1 MTDINNYKFEEYQ
14 HGQTTGYGTSKI
26 ITSTV
31 GDTQIIQDNTQID
44 PSTYFQGDNAILQAS
59 AGMGDIN
66 SGNVDYFNQNN
77 TFQTNSDANQIYGE
91 TIKIGTENPETYGQT
106 FQGTTTT
113 TTTTTTNVIDGNN
126 IFGDQNGFITNTTQ
140 DNQGTN
146 IDLNSYFNNTNNDTN
161 VIYGQEQI
169 IPTTTTTTDINTYY
183 NQPQEIQGT
192 TTYGE
197 TQILPST
204 DNNVIYG
211 TTQIGETVQNQY
223 DFGQPSTNNEYTTYQ
238 TSGTTDLNNYN
249 IDINNIQ
256 PGTTTTTTT
265 TTTNTVYENHGT
277 TQYQTQNYDQTNF
290 DNYTNNNN
298 PITNTN
304 VEKIENTYDIN
315 ANPITQTQ
323 YITSYDTNQLPTTTT
338 TNQQEVKIT
347 SEQTPVV
354 ETKYTPPQPEPQPQ
368 IQTNQNINTT
378 NPSVQENNDNNQ
390 NKNVVTPPPN
400 VPQQQII
407 QLDKPR
413 YKFFGKLI
421 DEDFRRGRPI
431 YSEMVSPSTKLR
443 IYNNN
448 NNPYYRVKN
457 IEIQNRIGLSRL
469 TPSMS
474 YDGNELK
481 STIHP
486 SFNFRPI
493 NSYFGYSNMNPINSF
508 NNNLVN
514 NTNNTIGNLT
524 NIGNNFNDKI
534 DIGLNRVAR
543 AGSYDVN
550 PQSINPLLNNVGLNQ
565 INVLPDNKVNNLKIS
580 FR

>member
-183 NQPQEIQGT
+183 NQSQEIQGT

-197 TQILPST
+197 AQILPST

-265 TTTNTVYENHGT
+265 TTTNTVYENNGT

-514 NTNNTIGNLT
+514 KTNNTIGNLT

-565 INVLPDNKVNNLKIS
+565 INVLPDNKVNNLKN
-580 FR
+580 FV

>member
-113 TTTTTTNVIDGNN
+113 TTTTTANVIDGNN

-223 DFGQPSTNNEYTTYQ
+223 DFGQPSKNNEYTTYQ

-368 IQTNQNINTT
+368 IQTNQNINTA

-390 NKNVVTPPPN
+390 NKKVVTPPPN

-565 INVLPDNKVNNLKIS
+565 INVLPDNKVNNLKN
-580 FR
+580 FV

>member
-223 DFGQPSTNNEYTTYQ
+223 DFGQPSTNNEYTAYQ

-338 TNQQEVKIT
+338 TNQQEIKIT

-493 NSYFGYSNMNPINSF
+493 NSYLGYSNMNPINSF

-514 NTNNTIGNLT
+514 NTNNI

-565 INVLPDNKVNNLKIS
+565 INVLPDNKVNNLKN
-580 FR
+580 FV

>member
-223 DFGQPSTNNEYTTYQ
+223 DFGQPSTNNEYTAYQ

-493 NSYFGYSNMNPINSF
+493 NSYLGYSNMNPINSF

-565 INVLPDNKVNNLKIS
+565 INVLPDNKVNNLKN
-580 FR
+580 FV

>member
-31 GDTQIIQDNTQID
+31 GDTQIIQDNTHID

-565 INVLPDNKVNNLKIS
+565 INVLPDNKVNNLKN
-580 FR
+580 FV

>member
-493 NSYFGYSNMNPINSF
+493 NSYLGYSNMNPINSF
-508 NNNLVN
+508 NNNLIN

-550 PQSINPLLNNVGLNQ
+550 PNKYIFILLSKLSNTKNYN
-565 INVLPDNKVNNLKIS
+565 
-580 FR
+580 

>member
-443 IYNNN
+443 IYNNS

-565 INVLPDNKVNNLKIS
+565 INVLPDNKVNNLKN
-580 FR
+580 FV

>member
-113 TTTTTTNVIDGNN
+113 TTTTTTNMIDGNN

-204 DNNVIYG
+204 DNNAIYG

-223 DFGQPSTNNEYTTYQ
+223 DFGQPSTNNEYTAYQ

-378 NPSVQENNDNNQ
+378 NPSVQENTDNNQ

-493 NSYFGYSNMNPINSF
+493 NSYFGYNNMNPINSF

-514 NTNNTIGNLT
+514 DTNNTIGNLT

-565 INVLPDNKVNNLKIS
+565 INVLPDNKVNNLKN
-580 FR
+580 FV

>member
-59 AGMGDIN
+59 AGMGDTN

-223 DFGQPSTNNEYTTYQ
+223 DFGQPSTNNEYTAYQ

-378 NPSVQENNDNNQ
+378 NPSVQENTDNNQ

-493 NSYFGYSNMNPINSF
+493 NSYLGYSNMNPINSF

-514 NTNNTIGNLT
+514 NANNTIGNLT

-565 INVLPDNKVNNLKIS
+565 INVLPDNKVNNLKN
-580 FR
+580 FV

>member
-204 DNNVIYG
+204 DNNDIYG

-223 DFGQPSTNNEYTTYQ
+223 DFGQPSTNNEYTAYQ

-378 NPSVQENNDNNQ
+378 NPSVQENTDNNQ

-565 INVLPDNKVNNLKIS
+565 INVLPDNKVNNLKN
-580 FR
+580 FV

>member
-106 FQGTTTT
+106 IQGTTTT

-256 PGTTTTTTT
+256 PGTTTTTNT

-378 NPSVQENNDNNQ
+378 NPSVQENTDNNQ

-565 INVLPDNKVNNLKIS
+565 INVLPDNKVNNLKN
-580 FR
+580 FV

>member
-204 DNNVIYG
+204 DNNDIYG

-256 PGTTTTTTT
+256 PGTTTTTNT
-265 TTTNTVYENHGT
+265 TTTNTVYENHGA

-390 NKNVVTPPPN
+390 NKNIVTPPPN

-448 NNPYYRVKN
+448 NIPYYRVKN

-493 NSYFGYSNMNPINSF
+493 NSYFGYNNMNPINSF

-565 INVLPDNKVNNLKIS
+565 INVLPDNKVNNLKN
-580 FR
+580 FV

>member
-91 TIKIGTENPETYGQT
+91 TIKIGTENHETYGQT

-457 IEIQNRIGLSRL
+457 IEVQNRIGLSRL

-565 INVLPDNKVNNLKIS
+565 INVLPDNKVNNLKN
-580 FR
+580 FV

>member
-323 YITSYDTNQLPTTTT
+323 YITSYDTTQLPTTTT

-347 SEQTPVV
+347 TEQTPPV

-565 INVLPDNKVNNLKIS
+565 INVLPDNKVNNLKN
-580 FR
+580 FV

>member
-91 TIKIGTENPETYGQT
+91 TIKIGTENPETYGQA

-378 NPSVQENNDNNQ
+378 NPSVQENTDNNQ

-565 INVLPDNKVNNLKIS
+565 INVLPDNKVNNLKN
-580 FR
+580 FV

>member
-91 TIKIGTENPETYGQT
+91 TIKIGTENHEIYGQT

-347 SEQTPVV
+347 TEQTPPV

-565 INVLPDNKVNNLKIS
+565 INVLPDNKVNNLKN
-580 FR
+580 FV

>member
-1 MTDINNYKFEEYQ
+1 MYRWKRR
-14 HGQTTGYGTSKI
+14 
-26 ITSTV
+26 
-31 GDTQIIQDNTQID
+31 
-44 PSTYFQGDNAILQAS
+44 
-59 AGMGDIN
+59 
-66 SGNVDYFNQNN
+66 
-77 TFQTNSDANQIYGE
+77 
-91 TIKIGTENPETYGQT
+91 
-106 FQGTTTT
+106 
-113 TTTTTTNVIDGNN
+113 
-126 IFGDQNGFITNTTQ
+126 
-140 DNQGTN
+140 
-146 IDLNSYFNNTNNDTN
+146 
-161 VIYGQEQI
+161 
-169 IPTTTTTTDINTYY
+169 
-183 NQPQEIQGT
+183 
-192 TTYGE
+192 
-197 TQILPST
+197 
-204 DNNVIYG
+204 
-211 TTQIGETVQNQY
+211 
-223 DFGQPSTNNEYTTYQ
+223 
-238 TSGTTDLNNYN
+238 
-249 IDINNIQ
+249 
-256 PGTTTTTTT
+256 
-265 TTTNTVYENHGT
+265 
-277 TQYQTQNYDQTNF
+277 
-290 DNYTNNNN
+290 YTNNNN

-565 INVLPDNKVNNLKIS
+565 INVLPDNKVNNLKN
-580 FR
+580 FV

>member
-1 MTDINNYKFEEYQ
+1 MTDINNYQFEEYQ

-91 TIKIGTENPETYGQT
+91 TIKIGTENPESYGQT

-223 DFGQPSTNNEYTTYQ
+223 DFGQPSTNNEYTAYQ

-378 NPSVQENNDNNQ
+378 NPSVQENTDNNQ

-443 IYNNN
+443 IYNNS

-493 NSYFGYSNMNPINSF
+493 NSYLGYSNMNPINSF

-565 INVLPDNKVNNLKIS
+565 INVLPDNKVNNLKN
-580 FR
+580 FV

>member
-31 GDTQIIQDNTQID
+31 GDTQIIQDNTHID

-91 TIKIGTENPETYGQT
+91 TIKIGTENHEIYGQT

-113 TTTTTTNVIDGNN
+113 TTTNTKNVIDGNN

-493 NSYFGYSNMNPINSF
+493 NSYLGYSNMNPINSF

-524 NIGNNFNDKI
+524 NIENNFNDKI

-565 INVLPDNKVNNLKIS
+565 INVLPDNKVNNLKN
-580 FR
+580 FV

>member
-169 IPTTTTTTDINTYY
+169 IPTTTDINTYY

-223 DFGQPSTNNEYTTYQ
+223 DFGQPSTNNEYTAYQ

-565 INVLPDNKVNNLKIS
+565 INVLPDNKVNNLKN
-580 FR
+580 FV

>member
-31 GDTQIIQDNTQID
+31 GDTQIIQDNTHID

-91 TIKIGTENPETYGQT
+91 TIKIGTENHEIYGQT

-368 IQTNQNINTT
+368 IQTNQNINTA

-565 INVLPDNKVNNLKIS
+565 INVLPDNKVNNLKN
-580 FR
+580 FV

>member
-347 SEQTPVV
+347 TEQTPPV

-514 NTNNTIGNLT
+514 NTNNTIRNLT

-565 INVLPDNKVNNLKIS
+565 INVLPDNKVNNLKN
-580 FR
+580 FV

>member
-91 TIKIGTENPETYGQT
+91 TIKIGTENHEIYGQT

-146 IDLNSYFNNTNNDTN
+146 IDLNSYFNNTNNDIN

-565 INVLPDNKVNNLKIS
+565 INVLPDNKVNNLKN
-580 FR
+580 FV

>member
-146 IDLNSYFNNTNNDTN
+146 IDLNSYFNNTNNNTN

-256 PGTTTTTTT
+256 PGTTTTTNT
-265 TTTNTVYENHGT
+265 TTTNTVYENHGA

-354 ETKYTPPQPEPQPQ
+354 ETKYTPPQPEPKPQ

-565 INVLPDNKVNNLKIS
+565 INVLPDNKVNNLKN
-580 FR
+580 FV